1 MKKIIIMLSAFLILI
16 LGILFFPRNVEQGVV
31 IGNNTNSI
39 TVIVNG
45 KDKVYKTSKTFPK
58 LTVIDFKYNLLK
70 AFGFKVIAPIA
81 DRVMVK
87 NTGSYDLESLGKTNL
102 SSKTYYYTVDKDN
115 NIKLSES
122 KNLIIGKSN
131 IKSFKTKNGELKTF
145 FIYPMDYSSM
155 RVGIS
160 TNGFSSVYHSKVQ
173 IKALEPAKLYS
184 MRENLNVD
192 LPKDSIVVIEK
203 DDSNLKL
210 TINNKTTIY
219 KDRLYIKGN
228 SIDFQSIKRGSGS
241 STFSPSYSGVL
252 EFSISDN
259 GMCVVNDVNLEDYL
273 KKVVPSEMPLSGG
286 VEALKCQAVAA
297 RTYAISDMI
306 NNRYAA
312 LGFYVDD
319 STRSQ
324 VYNNIPMQPLAT
336 EAVDSTKGIIM
347 TYEGTPIDAKYYST
361 SAGTGVNYSDV
372 WFNADGT
379 SDSRPYIANNNYLTP
394 KIELPK
400 NEESWLN
407 FYKNTSIKAIDSD
420 YPYFRWKVEY
430 SAAGLTTALNKT
442 LKSLYSGE
450 TSKKYL
456 TIYENSKQISK
467 LPELKELQDI
477 KINKRGENGIAI
489 EVSFIFSNA
498 IVNVKGDSYIRSSI
512 KCNQE
517 YTNET
522 TKLTRLKGDPLTNVG
537 SLPSAFFSCEKKD
550 NKFTL
555 YGGGFGHGAGMS
567 QYGAIELSK
576 KGMKY
581 VDILNLFYKNVKI
594 EKIINN

>member
-1 MKKIIIMLSAFLILI
+1 MKKIVVALITFLIII
-16 LGILFFPRNVEQGVV
+16 LGILFFPRSVEQGIVTSHN
-31 IGNNTNSI
+31 GDSI
-39 TVIVNG
+39 TMLVNG
-45 KDKVYKTSKTFPK
+45 KVKVYKTSENFPK
-58 LTVIDFKYNLLK
+58 LTVVDFKYNLLK
-70 AFGFKVIAPIA
+70 AFNFKVITPIT

-87 NTGSYDLESLGKTNL
+87 NTGNYDLESLGTTNL
-102 SSKTYYYTVDKDN
+102 SSKTYYYIVDKDN
-115 NIKLSES
+115 NIKPSES
-122 KNLIIGKSN
+122 KSLIIGKN
-131 IKSFKTKNGELKTF
+131 NLKSFKTKNGELKTF
-145 FIYPMDYSSM
+145 FIYPIDYSNM

-160 TNGFSSVYHSKVQ
+160 TTGFSSVYHNKVQ
-173 IKALEPAKLYS
+173 IKTLEPSKLYS
-184 MRENLNVD
+184 VRESLNVD
-192 LPKDSIVVIEK
+192 LPKDSVILLEK
-203 DDSNLKL
+203 DGSNIKL
-210 TINNKTTIY
+210 TVNNKTTVY
-219 KDRLYIKGN
+219 KNRLYIKGN
-228 SIDFQSIKRGSGS
+228 SIDIQSIKRGSGS

-252 EFSISDN
+252 EFSTFDN
-259 GMCVVNDVNLEDYL
+259 GIYVVNDVNLEDYL

-306 NNRYAA
+306 NNRYAS

-336 EAVDSTKGIIM
+336 EAVDATKGIIM

-379 SDSRPYIANNNYLTP
+379 SDNRPYIANNNYLIP

-430 SAAGLTTALNKT
+430 STAGLTTALNKT

-456 TIYENSKQISK
+456 TIYQNSKQTNT

-477 KINKRGENGIAI
+477 KVVKRGENGIAI
-489 EVSFIFSNA
+489 EISFIFSNA
-498 IVNVKGDSYIRSSI
+498 TVNVKGDSYIRSSI
-512 KCNQE
+512 KCSQE
-517 YTNET
+517 YTNEA
-522 TKLTRLKGDPLTNVG
+522 TKLTRFKGDPLTNVG
-537 SLPSAFFSCEKKD
+537 SLPSSFFSCEKKD
-550 NKFTL
+550 GKFTL

-576 KGMKY
+576 KGIKY
-581 VDILNLFYKNVKI
+581 ADILNLFYKDVKI
-594 EKIINN
+594 EKVIKD